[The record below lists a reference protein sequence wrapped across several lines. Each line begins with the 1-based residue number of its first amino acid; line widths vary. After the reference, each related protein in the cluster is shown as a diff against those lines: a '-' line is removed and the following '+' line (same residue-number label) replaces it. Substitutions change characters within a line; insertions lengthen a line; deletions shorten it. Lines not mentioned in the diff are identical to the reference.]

1 MGHKKQKLKIQMLI
15 FDLLY
20 LLKYMDT
27 LAENKTCHVK
37 KNSINT
43 DQKRDRIMEGENV
56 QF

>member
-1 MGHKKQKLKIQMLI
+1 MGNEKQKLKIQMLI

-27 LAENKTCHVK
+27 LSENKTYVK

-43 DQKRDRIMEGENV
+43 DQKRDRIMEGGNV